1 MLKLNNKRANKDI
14 QSEELQKKNKIRIL
28 DKNTVLGIVKG
39 PKNTPYYP
47 GTWEVMV
54 SFPEEYPWKSP
65 SVGFRNSIYHPN
77 IDLKS
82 GSICLNVLNSNWSP
96 IYTLSHI
103 FDIFL
108 PQLLTYP
115 NPEDPL
121 NEEAAKLYSQHKNDF
136 DIYVKKHIAFNKLKS
151 D

>member
-115 NPEDPL
+115 NPDDPL
-121 NEEAAKLYSQHKNDF
+121 NIEAGKLFKINPKQFNTVVKNRIF
-136 DIYVKKHIAFNKLKS
+136 QNSLKN
-151 D
+151 